1 MACCCKQFIC
11 RVLIYQLV
19 IFMAVNQL
27 MNLKSSQMRFK
38 DRVVEICNNL
48 INMDDEMPYVKEVKM
63 FVDRNPKFDLYYR
76 YGLIAMAVCGA
87 LSIICNCFLTK
98 LASSFLFLI
107 AISVTYNPLLRE
119 NKIHC
124 DNTYGIRR
132 ELCLSVVL
140 FVGMFMMTWKCSCKK
155 APQPK
160 KDEKKQNE
168 TDKNSEKV
176 KPNQQSIEMEKKT
189 ENKKNKNKKK
199 D

>member
-1 MACCCKQFIC
+1 MACCCKQFIY
-11 RVLIYQLV
+11 RALIYQLV

-38 DRVVEICNNL
+38 DRVVEISNNL

-63 FVDRNPKFDLYYR
+63 FVDRNPKFELYYK

-98 LASSFLFLI
+98 LASSLLFLI

-132 ELCLSVVL
+132 ELCLCVVL
-140 FVGMFMMTWKCSCKK
+140 FVGMFMMVFKRSCK
-155 APQPK
+155 APEPK
-160 KDEKKQNE
+160 KDEKAQNE
-168 TDKNSEKV
+168 TEKSKKAV
-176 KPNQQSIEMEKKT
+176 KPEEQSIEMETKT
-189 ENKKNKNKKK
+189 KKNKKRS
-199 D
+199 